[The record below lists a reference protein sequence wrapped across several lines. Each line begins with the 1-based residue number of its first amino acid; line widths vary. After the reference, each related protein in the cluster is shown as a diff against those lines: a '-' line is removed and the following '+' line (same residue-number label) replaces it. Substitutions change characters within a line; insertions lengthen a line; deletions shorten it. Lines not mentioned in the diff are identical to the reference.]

1 MFVVLVNV
9 IVPALWGEK
18 VGVRHKQ
25 VVVILDSMVQV
36 VAQSGSGQVVKDRI
50 KEVHS
55 IRVSRMVLETKK
67 ENQVV

>member
-1 MFVVLVNV
+1 M
-9 IVPALWGEK
+9 PALLGKK

-25 VVVILDSMVQV
+25 VVVILDGMVQV
-36 VAQSGSGQVVKDRI
+36 VAQSRSGQVVKDRI